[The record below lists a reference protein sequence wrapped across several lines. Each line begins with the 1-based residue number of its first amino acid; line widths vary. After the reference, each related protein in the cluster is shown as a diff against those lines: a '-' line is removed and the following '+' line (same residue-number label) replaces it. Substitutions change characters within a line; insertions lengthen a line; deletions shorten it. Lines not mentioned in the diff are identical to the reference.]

1 MNNKV
6 LNLVSLFVLFFLAF
20 PCGAEEAVV
29 IALSGNAEITRAG
42 KTIPAHPGTRLQEGD
57 AISVQQGELNLI
69 TSNGKLETVQSGT
82 SYTVPSGE
90 KQKGEAL
97 NTRLLASLADAAG
110 DYERP
115 TVKGMVRGGEGL
127 QPEFPRNTAILAKD
141 LRFSWQN
148 EADLEGMKFELKKRN
163 PRFSFSHKLADGSSD
178 LLYPEDAPS
187 LEAGVPYYWKVEG
200 YNMLTGEPSETPL
213 VWFQILPAEEEHKV
227 RKELEQLKAME
238 ISEQAKAVL
247 RVGIYTSRQ
256 LYGDAH
262 RELNSALKKD
272 PDNAVFRSL
281 LSALEQKMEG

>member
-1 MNNKV
+1 MNNKA
-6 LNLVSLFVLFFLAF
+6 LNLVSLFILLFLAL
-20 PCGAEEAVV
+20 PCGAEEAVI
-29 IALSGNAEITRAG
+29 IALAGKAEIARASE
-42 KTIPAHPGTRLQEGD
+42 TIQVHTGTRLQGGD
-57 AISVQQGELNLI
+57 VITVKQGEANLI
-69 TSNGKLETVQSGT
+69 TSNGKLETVQSGA

-90 KQKGEAL
+90 MQKEAGL

-127 QPEFPRNTAILAKD
+127 QPKFPRNTAIFAKD
-141 LRFSWQN
+141 LRFTWNN
-148 EADLEGMKFELKKRN
+148 ETDLEGMKFELKKRN
-163 PRFSFSHKLADGSSD
+163 PRFAFSHKLADGSSE
-178 LLYPEDAPS
+178 LVYPEDAPS

-200 YNMLTGEPSETPL
+200 YNMLTGEPAETPL

-238 ISEQAKAVL
+238 ITEQAKAVL

-262 RELNSALKKD
+262 RELKSALKED
-272 PDNAVFRSL
+272 SDNALFQSL
-281 LSALEQKMEG
+281 LSALERKMEG